1 MMERYQPPKSTSWL
15 THDGPETDVV
25 LTSRVRLA
33 RNVAGIPFVNRC
45 VPADLRSVLE
55 MAQPTLV
62 GENLS
67 PDINWISLPEVPK
80 LDRQVLVERHLIS
93 GQHAKGELPRAV
105 AISSPDESLSVMVN
119 EEDHLR
125 IQIIRPGLALQ
136 QAFKRIDA
144 VDDEIEAS
152 IDYAYH
158 PQFGYLTACPTNV
171 GTGIRLSVMLHLPG
185 LKLANE
191 IEKVRRAAQAMS
203 LAVRG
208 IYGEGSEAS
217 GDMYQISNQTTL
229 GKSEHDLLEQFEN
242 QIIPQVIEYERVARR
257 SLLERRRVFL
267 EDHVYRALGV
277 LQHARLLKSEEA
289 LALISHVR
297 LGVSLGLISDVPVRT
312 LNELILLSQPG
323 HLQKSLGREMDQAER
338 RVQRATLIRERLN
351 APPPSRA

>member
-1 MMERYQPPKSTSWL
+1 MERYEPPARTSWL

-25 LTSRVRLA
+25 VTSRVRLA
-33 RNVAGIPFVNRC
+33 RNIAGVPFVNRC
-45 VPADLRSVLE
+45 VPTDLRGVLE
-55 MAQPTLV
+55 LAEPTLRRESLAPDMAWVPLHKMAQ
-62 GENLS
+62 
-67 PDINWISLPEVPK
+67 

-93 GQHAKGELPRAV
+93 GQHSKGELPRAV
-105 AISSPDESLSVMVN
+105 AISSPDESLAVMVN

-125 IQIIRPGLALQ
+125 IQIIRPGLALRE
-136 QAFKRIDA
+136 AFKRIDA
-144 VDDEIEAS
+144 VDDDIES
-152 IDYAYH
+152 NLDYAYH

-229 GKSEHDLLEQFEN
+229 GKSEQDLLEQFET

-267 EDHVYRALGV
+267 EDHVFRALGV
-277 LQHARLLKSEEA
+277 LRNARLLKADEA
-289 LALISHVR
+289 LSLISHVR
-297 LGVSLGLISDVPVRT
+297 LGVALGLIDDVPVRT
-312 LNELILLSQPG
+312 LNELILVTQPG
-323 HLQKSLGREMDQAER
+323 HLQRTIGREMDQAER
-338 RVQRATLIRERLN
+338 RVQRAALVRERLT
-351 APPPSRA
+351 ATPPQRS